1 VISAATADEAA
12 ALLWRLW
19 SGGATVPALP
29 IGCRPTSVD
38 DAWQIQ
44 RALDSR
50 AGPGVGWKI
59 AGTSAAGQRHIGA
72 DGPVAGRLYR
82 RCMLGTDAELDARAL
97 AMRSAE
103 PEFAFRIARDIEPG
117 ETEFLAADVLPAVA
131 SFHPA
136 IEVPD
141 TRFSVFPGVG
151 IPSLVADAMC
161 AAFFV
166 VGESVAHW
174 RLDELRSVEVV
185 MRRNGVQVSAGSG
198 EAVLGDPFGALVW
211 LANELRSRG
220 QMLHTGDIVATG
232 AAAPPIAIDAGD
244 RIEAEFG
251 GRSKVSVSFQP

>member
-1 VISAATADEAA
+1 MSAATADEAA

-19 SGGATVPALP
+19 GSGATVPALP

-38 DAWQIQ
+38 EAWEIQ

-50 AGPGVGWKI
+50 AGVGVGWKI

-72 DGPVAGRLYR
+72 DGPVVGRLYH
-82 RCMLGTDAELDARAL
+82 RCILETDVELNARVL
-97 AMRSAE
+97 TMRSAE
-103 PEFAFRIARDIEPG
+103 PEFAFRIAQDLEPG
-117 ETEFLAADVLPAVA
+117 ETEFLAVDVISAVA

-141 TRFSVFPGVG
+141 TRFSDFPGVG

-161 AAFFV
+161 AAFLV
-166 VGESVAHW
+166 VGPPVAHW

-198 EAVLGDPFGALVW
+198 EAVLGDPCGALVW

-220 QMLHTGDIVATG
+220 QMLRAGDVVATG
-232 AAAPPIAIDAGD
+232 AAAPPINIHDGD
-244 RIEAEFG
+244 SIEADFG
-251 GRSKVSVSFQP
+251 GRSQVRVGFEP